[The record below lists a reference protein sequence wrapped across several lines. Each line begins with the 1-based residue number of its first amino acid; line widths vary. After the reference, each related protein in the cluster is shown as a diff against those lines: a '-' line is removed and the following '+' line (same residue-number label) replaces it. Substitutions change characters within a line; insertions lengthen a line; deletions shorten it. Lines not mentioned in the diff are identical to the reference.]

1 MKAGSKALT
10 LVEVVIVIAM
20 FAIVSLI
27 VVPEL
32 SKASPEIREAGLV
45 EGLQN
50 LRAAVRDY
58 REDHAGRLPDAQRL
72 VGQLTMRTDA
82 EGNIAPLDAEPQD
95 YPYGPYLQ
103 AVPENPFVNTR
114 ICRDIEA
121 GRSGPGGGNAG
132 WYFNVRTGVVYA
144 DDDAH
149 VGL

>member
-1 MKAGSKALT
+1 MKAGNNALT

-32 SKASPEIREAGLV
+32 STASPEIRESALVAGL
-45 EGLQN
+45 QS
-50 LRAAVRDY
+50 LRGAVREY
-58 REDHAGRLPDAQRL
+58 RDDHGGRLPDAQRL

-82 EGNIAPLDAEPQD
+82 DGNIAPADAEPQD

-114 ICRDIEA
+114 ICRDVES
-121 GRSGPGGGNAG
+121 GRNGPGGGNAG